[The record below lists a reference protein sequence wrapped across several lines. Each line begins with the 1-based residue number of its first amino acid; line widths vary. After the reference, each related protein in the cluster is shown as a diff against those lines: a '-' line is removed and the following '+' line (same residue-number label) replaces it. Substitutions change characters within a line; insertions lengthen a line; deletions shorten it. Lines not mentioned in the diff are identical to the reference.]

1 MFSENDQGNTIV
13 NFLDINVNVDIN
25 VDDLDDGEIQF
36 VEIDLMVEQD
46 QGDILNCTLPD
57 NHHRCASHTLNLVA
71 SEDSLK
77 ALNNADYKKVS
88 RRTSGKLTALWNKQ
102 NRSTIYAE
110 IVKENC
116 GKALKSPNATRWNSY
131 YDAFERVSE
140 LLISKRNKLDIVFR
154 KLVIPELLDD
164 DVAFIHEF
172 VKVRKFKH
180 RLWQP

>member
-77 ALNNADYKKVS
+77 ALNNADYK
-88 RRTSGKLTALWNKQ
+88 RCN
-102 NRSTIYAE
+102 
-110 IVKENC
+110 
-116 GKALKSPNATRWNSY
+116 
-131 YDAFERVSE
+131 
-140 LLISKRNKLDIVFR
+140 
-154 KLVIPELLDD
+154 
-164 DVAFIHEF
+164 
-172 VKVRKFKH
+172 
-180 RLWQP
+180 